1 MFFVLIYFGTF
12 GANVVNM
19 TYTNKYATLARI
31 CLELGNKLFTL
42 TWRLGEKYTSSLEY
56 LKN

>member
-1 MFFVLIYFGTF
+1 VLIYFGTF

-19 TYTNKYATLARI
+19 TCINKYATLARI
-31 CLELGNKLFTL
+31 CLELGKKPFTL
-42 TWRLGEKYTSSLEY
+42 TWRLRDKYTSSLKD